1 MAKDYPVKSI
11 KYLGIKNDENLTWID
26 HNNDAAIMLNKA
38 DAMLFK
44 VR

>member
-1 MAKDYPVKSI
+1 MMK
-11 KYLGIKNDENLTWID
+11 NLTWID

-38 DAMLFK
+38 DAILFK